1 MAKSASMKHL
11 ETNVYAKLDEFGWTV
26 TDLADAVGMDRSAL
40 SKIIRG
46 VNSPS
51 LETLDRIA
59 AGLQCESFELLQ
71 PRQLVG

>member
-1 MAKSASMKHL
+1 MKHL
-11 ETNVYAKLDEFGWTV
+11 ENNVNARLDDFGWTI
-26 TDLADAVGMDRSAL
+26 TDLADVIGMDRSAL

-46 VNSPS
+46 VNDPS
-51 LETLDRIA
+51 LKTVDRIA